1 MFSVGKAGALKIIS
15 NNVKFTNLNFPKIM
29 TEKGFPE
36 DESDGVKNYFYRSDG
51 YKLWNI
57 FSRYVSSMVY
67 KAYIY
72 DAADISDNQLQ
83 QFASSVANKY
93 QGNVPG
99 FPGKMLTRADLVK
112 VITSVILHQVLHIR
126 YDLVN

>member
-15 NNVKFTNLNFPKIM
+15 NNVKFTNLYFPKII

-51 YKLWNI
+51 YTLWGI

-67 KAYIY
+67 RAYL
-72 DAADISDNQLQ
+72 SDRAVIRDNKLQ
-83 QFASSVANKY
+83 QFASSCANKK
-93 QGNVPG
+93 QGNIQG
-99 FPGKMLTRADLVK
+99 FPSLILTRKELVE
-112 VITSVILHQVLHIR
+112 VLTSVIFASSVTHQV
-126 YDLVN
+126 